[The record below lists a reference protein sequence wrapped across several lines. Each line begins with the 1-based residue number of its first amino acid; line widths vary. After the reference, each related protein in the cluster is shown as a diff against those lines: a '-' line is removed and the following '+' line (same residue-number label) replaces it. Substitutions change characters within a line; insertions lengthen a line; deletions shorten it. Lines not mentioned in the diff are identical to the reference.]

1 MYTSSIL
8 ILFSLFFISL
18 IISPFIA
25 KAEDKLEKATFA
37 GGCFWCM
44 EKPFEDLEGI
54 NEVISGYTGGTK
66 ENPTYHEVS
75 SGFSGH
81 VEAVQIVF
89 DPQKITY
96 DKLLS
101 VFWRQ
106 IDPTDGNGQF
116 VDRGSQ
122 YKSAIYYHSEDQ
134 KKQAEASKEALNK
147 SGRFEKPVK
156 TEIIP
161 AAVFYKAEEYHQDYY
176 KNNPVR
182 YKFYRFNSGRDQFLE
197 KIWEKESGTSSSSLN
212 DVFIRPSDEELK
224 KILTPL
230 QFHVVREN
238 GTEKPFENE
247 FWNNKEEGLY
257 VDVVS
262 GEPLFSSVDKFDSGT
277 GWPSFTKAVNP
288 NNIIE
293 KTDKSLFMTR
303 TEVRSRKADSHL
315 GHVFNDGPKPK
326 GLRYCINSA
335 SMKFIPK
342 ADMGKLGYGDY

>member
-1 MYTSSIL
+1 MSTSSIL
-8 ILFSLFFISL
+8 ILFSFFFISL
-18 IISPFIA
+18 IISPYSS
-25 KAEDKLEKATFA
+25 KAEDNSEIATFA

-44 EKPFEDLEGI
+44 EKPFEELEGI
-54 NEVISGYTGGTK
+54 KEVVSGYTGGTK

-75 SGFSGH
+75 SGSSGH

-89 DPQKITY
+89 DPKKISY
-96 DKLLS
+96 DKLLD

-106 IDPTDGNGQF
+106 IDPTDENGQF

-122 YKSAIYYHSEDQ
+122 YRSSIYYHSEDQ

-147 SGRFEKPVK
+147 SGRFKKPIK

-161 AAVFYKAEEYHQDYY
+161 ATVFYKAEEYHQDYY

-197 KIWEKESGTSSSSLN
+197 KIWKKEPGASSSSTN
-212 DVFIRPSDEELK
+212 GAFIRPSDEELK

-230 QFHVVREN
+230 QFHVIREN

-257 VDVVS
+257 VDIVS
-262 GEPLFSSVDKFDSGT
+262 GEPLFSSADKFDSGT

-293 KTDKSLFMTR
+293 KTDKSIFMTR